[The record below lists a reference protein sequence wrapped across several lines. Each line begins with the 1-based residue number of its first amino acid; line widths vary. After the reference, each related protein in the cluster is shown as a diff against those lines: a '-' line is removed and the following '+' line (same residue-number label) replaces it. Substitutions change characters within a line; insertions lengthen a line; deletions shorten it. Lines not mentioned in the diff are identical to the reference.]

1 MKSSMFFLLVLSL
14 VARAQVDTSEFDAVT
29 ISREEKIQ
37 PLYSAYYNLEHPS
50 FKKLTTHF
58 EMQFQQRVTE
68 SPSIFN
74 SVSSHVLVS
83 LFGGSWSTES
93 KMQFWLPATLR
104 SDNKDHEWRLDVFVN
119 GSRTNT
125 VSRKKFADG
134 SSITS
139 GSEDPMSL
147 MAWSDG
153 AWAVI
158 RDRSDTVARLRISL
172 NPGKDSL
179 LNAVHNEL
187 KLKYAEENDRT
198 FKIDPFLIKSVDHL
212 IYGEFRNKP
221 LIVVYFSKSGRG
233 YILMNNRI
241 EAIVHAEKEKLI
253 PGKKKNQQDYEPALW
268 LRKGTVLAERSDLI
282 MLAASVK
289 CLSVI
294 VRRDNYMN

>member
-1 MKSSMFFLLVLSL
+1 MLLLSIYT
-14 VARAQVDTSEFDAVT
+14 RAQIDTSEFEVVN

-37 PLYSAYYNLEHPS
+37 PLYSAYYNLDHPS

-68 SPSIFN
+68 SPSIFS

-93 KMQFWLPATLR
+93 KMQFWLPATIR
-104 SDNKDHEWRLDVFVN
+104 SDNKDYDWRLDVFVS

-139 GSEDPMSL
+139 GNQDPMAL
-147 MAWSDG
+147 MAWSNG
-153 AWAVI
+153 AWVVI
-158 RDRSDTVARLRISL
+158 RDISDTLARLRISL
-172 NPGKDSL
+172 DPGKDSL
-179 LNAVHNEL
+179 LNAVYNKL
-187 KLKYAEENDRT
+187 RLKYAEEKDKSFRL
-198 FKIDPFLIKSVDHL
+198 DPFLIKSVDHL
-212 IYGEFRNKP
+212 IYGEFRNQP
-221 LIVVYFSKSGRG
+221 VVVVYFSKSGRG
-233 YILMNNRI
+233 YILMNDKI
-241 EAIVHAEKEKLI
+241 EAIVHTEKEKLI
-253 PGKKKNQQDYEPALW
+253 PGKKKNQEDYEPAIW
-268 LRKGTVLAERSDLI
+268 IRKGNGIVEQSDLI

-294 VRRDNYMN
+294 VRRDNYMD